1 MKKVKRMIYGI
12 ARNSL
17 KNRITNNLG
26 TVVETEDQIICYV
39 KKNKIPK
46 KNSFTW
52 DIPCFGISKEHMD
65 LLKKYNLNK
74 KIIYVFSDI
83 TFDKN
88 RINIFGYDNC
98 EVILKN
104 CDFKWGLFIHV
115 NGNCVIDNCNITA
128 FDSLSIGADDL
139 TIKNIDLSDEV
150 YGCYGFRILFG
161 ASKKM
166 NLVNC
171 NFGNNKKRVHVDLM
185 SNEEINIDNSS
196 IYGDDIKIQSDEI
209 SINDSKIDSSK
220 KVVVE
225 SKKNNPVDIASPI
238 VIYNGVEITNRN
250 KQINIDNN
258 SLTTYFKRLELIE
271 TLKKIRNNCEE
282 INERKLTIYKDK
294 LNSNSISKVLKKTI

>member
-1 MKKVKRMIYGI
+1 MKKVKRMIYNI

-17 KNRITNNLG
+17 KSRITNNLG
-26 TVVETEDQIICYV
+26 TVIETEDQLICYV

-52 DIPCFGISKEHMD
+52 DIPCFGIGKEHEE

-74 KIIYVFSDI
+74 KICYVFSDI
-83 TFDKN
+83 TFNKN

-115 NGNCVIDNCNITA
+115 NGDCVIDNCNIVA
-128 FDSLSIGADDL
+128 FDRLSIGADNL
-139 TIKNIDLSDEV
+139 TIKNIDLSDNM
-150 YGCYGFRILFG
+150 YGCYGFNIVFG
-161 ASKKM
+161 ADKKI

-171 NFGNNKKRVHVDLM
+171 NFGNNKKRTNITLC
-185 SNEEINIDNSS
+185 SREEIDIENSTM
-196 IYGDDIKIQSDEI
+196 YGETIKIQSDEI
-209 SINDSKIDSSK
+209 SLNNSRIDSSK
-220 KVVVE
+220 KVVID

-238 VIYNGVEITNRN
+238 VIYNGVELTNRN

-271 TLKKIRNNCEE
+271 TLKKIRNKCEE
-282 INERKLTIYKDK
+282 INNRKLTIYKDK
-294 LNSNSISKVLKKTI
+294 LNSNSVNKVLKKTN